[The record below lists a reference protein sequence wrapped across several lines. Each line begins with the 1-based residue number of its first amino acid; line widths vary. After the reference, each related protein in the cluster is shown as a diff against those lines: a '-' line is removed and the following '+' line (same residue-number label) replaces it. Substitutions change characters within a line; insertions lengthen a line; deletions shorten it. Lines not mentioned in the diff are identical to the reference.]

1 MTATLA
7 ALFPDGI
14 NDLFDW
20 KAIAFNEEFYEINKT
35 VVMAFVS
42 VLCCVLLFVFGTR
55 KRQMI
60 PTGAQNI
67 AELGYEF
74 VEQQIAIPTIG
85 DHHGAGKKWT
95 PFLAVTFFFILF
107 MNIWSTF
114 PGIYFP
120 ATSRI
125 AIPMV
130 LALVTWVVYIAAGF
144 KAQGPLYP
152 IKTCAPS
159 GVPKAIL
166 PIVFVIEMISKFVVR
181 PFSLTVRLFANMVAG
196 HVLLSVFAIM
206 FAELIK
212 ADSGPIQYLFAPL
225 PFVGL
230 IAFTGFE
237 LLVALLQAYIFAMLT
252 GVFIGDSLSA
262 EH

>member
-1 MTATLA
+1 VTTTLA

-20 KAIAFNEEFYEINKT
+20 KAIAFKGTIFEINKT
-35 VVMAFVS
+35 AILAFVS
-42 VLCCVLLFVFGTR
+42 TICCVFLFVWCTR
-55 KRQMI
+55 KKAIVPGTPQSL
-60 PTGAQNI
+60 
-67 AELGYEF
+67 AEMGYEF

-85 DHHGAGKKWT
+85 EHHGAGKKWT
-95 PFLAVTFFFILF
+95 PFLAVTFFFIFFL
-107 MNIWSTF
+107 NIWSTF

-125 AIPMV
+125 AIPMM
-130 LALVTWVVYIAAGF
+130 LALITWVVYVAAGF

-159 GVPKAIL
+159 GVPKGIL
-166 PIVFVIEMISKFVVR
+166 PIVFVIELFSKFIVR

-206 FAELIK
+206 TAELLK
-212 ADSGPIQYLFAPL
+212 AESGPIQYLFAPL
-225 PFVGL
+225 PFAALV
-230 IAFTGFE
+230 AFTGFE
-237 LLVALLQAYIFAMLT
+237 LVVALLQAYIFAMLT
-252 GVFIGDSLSA
+252 GVFIGDSITL

>member
-1 MTATLA
+1 MSPLA
-7 ALFPDGI
+7 ALFPNGI
-14 NDLFDW
+14 DELFNW
-20 KAIAFNEEFYEINKT
+20 KALAFKDTIFEVNKT
-35 VVMAFVS
+35 ALMALAS
-42 VLCCVLLFVFGTR
+42 TLCCVLLFVWGTR
-55 KRQMI
+55 KKALV
-60 PTGAQNI
+60 PTGAQNM
-67 AELGYEF
+67 AEMGYEF

-85 DHHGAGKKWT
+85 DHHGEGKKWT
-95 PFLAVTFFFILF
+95 PFLAVTFFFIFF

-114 PGIYFP
+114 PGIQFP

-125 AIPMV
+125 AIPLFM
-130 LALVTWVVYIAAGF
+130 ALITWVVFIGAGF
-144 KAQGPLYP
+144 KAQGILYP

-166 PIVFVIEMISKFVVR
+166 PVVFIIELFSKFIVR

-206 FAELIK
+206 TAELLK
-212 ADSGPIQYLFAPL
+212 AESGPIQYLFAPL

>member
-1 MTATLA
+1 VNVFA
-7 ALFPDGI
+7 ALFPHGI
-14 NDLFDW
+14 SELFNW
-20 KAIAFNEEFYEINKT
+20 KGGPFNNTIFEINKT
-35 VVMAFVS
+35 AVMAFVS
-42 VLCCVLLFVFGTR
+42 TLVCVFIFVWGTR
-55 KRQMI
+55 KKALV
-60 PTGAQNI
+60 PTGVQNV
-67 AELGYEF
+67 AEMGYEF
-74 VEQQIAIPTIG
+74 VEQQIAVPTIG

-95 PFLAVTFFFILF
+95 PFLAVMFFYIFF
-107 MNIWSTF
+107 VNIWSTF
-114 PGIYFP
+114 PGVQFP

-125 AIPMV
+125 AIPMF
-130 LALVTWVVYIAAGF
+130 LSLVVWLVYVGAGF
-144 KAQGPLYP
+144 KAQGPWYM

-166 PIVFVIEMISKFVVR
+166 PVVFVIELFSKFIVR

-206 FAELIK
+206 TAELVYK
-212 ADSGPIQYLFAPL
+212 HRSGAYQIPLGIL
-225 PFVGL
+225 PFAGL
-230 IAFTGFE
+230 VAFTGFE